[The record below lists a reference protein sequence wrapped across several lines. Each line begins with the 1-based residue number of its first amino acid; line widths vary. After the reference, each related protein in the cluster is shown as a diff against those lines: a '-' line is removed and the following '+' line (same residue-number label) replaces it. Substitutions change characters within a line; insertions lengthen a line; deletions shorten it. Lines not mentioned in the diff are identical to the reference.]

1 MLWSASW
8 LDTLPQCIL
17 IVLLAGEERLHLA
30 FVLAAFLAN
39 FPQALASASLLME
52 YKAAPL
58 KVLLAWSSIWLVS
71 AGCAFLIGWVTPVD
85 VAEGGSGT
93 GKQIF
98 AGIVAGL
105 SGGAMIAYVSATMLP
120 AAFERSQ
127 RNATLSGLLCT
138 IGFVAALTMEVFAG
152 PMAADELWAPTP
164 HLSLDSS
171 PDGLRRLGAVCAGGT
186 ALRRGRHGCG
196 CGATPCRASDCIVYK
211 HVLALSKQMRGQAP
225 PRQHTQR

>member
-1 MLWSASW
+1 
-8 LDTLPQCIL
+8 
-17 IVLLAGEERLHLA
+17 
-30 FVLAAFLAN
+30 
-39 FPQALASASLLME
+39 ME

-127 RNATLSGLLCT
+127 RNVSRHDIAGIWVAFFSRCQRYRCRQATLSGLLCT
-138 IGFVAALTMEVFAG
+138 IGFVAALTVEVFAG
-152 PMAADELWAPTP
+152 PM
-164 HLSLDSS
+164 
-171 PDGLRRLGAVCAGGT
+171 GGDN
-186 ALRRGRHGCG
+186 L
-196 CGATPCRASDCIVYK
+196 
-211 HVLALSKQMRGQAP
+211 
-225 PRQHTQR
+225 

>member
-17 IVLLAGEERLHLA
+17 IGLLAGEERLHLA

-127 RNATLSGLLCT
+127 RNVSRHDTAGIWVAFFSRCQRYRCRQATLSGLLCT

-152 PMAADELWAPTP
+152 PMGGDE
-164 HLSLDSS
+164 
-171 PDGLRRLGAVCAGGT
+171 R
-186 ALRRGRHGCG
+186 
-196 CGATPCRASDCIVYK
+196 
-211 HVLALSKQMRGQAP
+211 
-225 PRQHTQR
+225 